1 MKSFNNLK
9 IKQKFQV
16 VLSLC
21 FLIIGLFLFFYFP
34 VKEKSEL
41 TDSLFEKGK
50 AIAQMVAKT
59 SSASLVFDDASSVTS
74 LLKAFEE
81 MKDVDFAI
89 VLKKDGSKFAVYNE
103 EKYVAQQANVNK
115 LIAQREGLLSIE
127 KHIEA
132 PDKSDILKK
141 ATKFIHDSYRK
152 SFFCDTMKVM
162 LAGSVPPHELEG
174 LMDAEI
180 ETYEKEN
187 RPVYEGLARVGDSLP
202 GLGIVAA
209 VLGIIIT
216 MGAINEGAEKVGHHV
231 AAALV
236 GTFLGVLLSYGF
248 VNPLA
253 ANIAHMLESKVQD
266 LQIIK
271 TFILAYAK
279 GNPPFVAAEI
289 SRRTIFLDSRP
300 TFQELEAAL
309 RGKKD
314 K

>member
-1 MKSFNNLK
+1 MFVIIGIVVVIASVVIGFTLPGGNL
-9 IKQKFQV
+9 ILLIQV
-16 VLSLC
+16 SEFITIGGAAIGSLLIASPLSLIKKILSSISKA
-21 FLIIGLFLFFYFP
+21 FKDHSNT
-34 VKEKSEL
+34 KE
-41 TDSLFEKGK
+41 DY
-50 AIAQMVAKT
+50 IQM
-59 SSASLVFDDASSVTS
+59 
-74 LLKAFEE
+74 LKAFS
-81 MKDVDFAI
+81 DLF
-89 VLKKDGSKFAVYNE
+89 
-103 EKYVAQQANVNK
+103 

-132 PDKSDILKK
+132 PEKSDLLKK
-141 ATKFIHDSYRK
+141 ATKFINDQYRMN
-152 SFFCDTMKVM
+152 FFCDTMKVM
-162 LAGSVPPHELEG
+162 LAGSVPPFELEG

-187 RPVYEGLARVGDSLP
+187 RPIFEGIGRIGDALP

-248 VNPLA
+248 VNPLS
-253 ANIAHMLESKVQD
+253 ANIAHMIEAKVQD

-271 TFILAYAK
+271 SYILAYAK

-289 SRRTIFLDSRP
+289 ARRTIFSDSRP